1 MADLAQFEQRVG
13 GAMTKNFLILHWPI
27 CACNPFEGV
36 RVMVCVGGP
45 SRHFCGREGPAAVS
59 LNPEQSHV

>member
-1 MADLAQFEQRVG
+1 V
-13 GAMTKNFLILHWPI
+13 H
-27 CACNPFEGV
+27 
-36 RVMVCVGGP
+36 VMVCVGGP